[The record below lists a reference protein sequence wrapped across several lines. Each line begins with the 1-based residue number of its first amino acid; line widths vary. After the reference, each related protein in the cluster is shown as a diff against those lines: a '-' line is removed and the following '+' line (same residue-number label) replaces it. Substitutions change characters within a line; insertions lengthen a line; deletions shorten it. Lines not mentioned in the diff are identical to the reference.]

1 MKEYR
6 FELRKGSKK
15 DECPECK
22 KKSFVPYMD
31 KKDGKPAGDRYGRC
45 ERLNNCGYNNY
56 PKADRKDDY
65 EPPIRKIEPVKP
77 VEYISHELVEKTF
90 NELKLNVFFQYIIKT
105 FGGQKAMELQAK
117 YNIGTAKHGG
127 SIFWQ
132 QDLFGKFRTGKIMY
146 YNPNGKRNK
155 LHKSWFAHAKI
166 KHDFNFQQCFF
177 GLHLCS
183 KDYPIALCE
192 SEKTAIM
199 MSVYMPEF
207 TWVASGGS
215 EMINIQRLNEL
226 PRLDKV
232 FPDGGQFEK
241 WEMKTRHFVGRKMD
255 LSVDNAIR
263 DGKIP
268 EGSDILDLIQ
278 LEK

>member
-31 KKDGKPAGDRYGRC
+31 KKDGKPAGERYGRC

-77 VEYISHELVEKTF
+77 VEFIDNNLVRLTMKNYGENTF
-90 NELKLNVFFQYIIKT
+90 INYLFNVF
-105 FGGQKAMELQAK
+105 GAK
-117 YNIGTAKHGG
+117 KCVYLLKIYGIGTAINRGT
-127 SIFWQ
+127 IFWQ
-132 QDLFGKFRTGKIMY
+132 RDLQGNVRTGKIMY
-146 YNPNGKRNK
+146 YNPNGKRDK

-207 TWVASGGS
+207 TWIASGGS

-241 WEMKTRHFVGRKMD
+241 WEVKTRHFVGRKMD